1 MHFVPSIGSDQDA
14 AWISF
19 APFCFNFFFCNWQR
33 SDLANGICWM
43 CFLAM
48 EKQANEIRS
57 DPRADQSELQASLVQ
72 E

>member
-1 MHFVPSIGSDQDA
+1 
-14 AWISF
+14 
-19 APFCFNFFFCNWQR
+19 
-33 SDLANGICWM
+33 M
-43 CFLAM
+43 CFLVM